1 MVYDFNQYYKKSLTR
16 ETGKTCYFKI
26 WQRLKSAQDSPVNF
40 NIIEFK
46 RVSEFITVGKL
57 EAHQAYGDK
66 EIKPEP
72 DTVKFRFYIQR
83 FVVELAVLPE
93 DIEESLAPDEIAVL

>member
-1 MVYDFNQYYKKSLTR
+1 MISISITKKSLTR
-16 ETGKTCYFKI
+16 QTDKTCYFKI

-57 EAHQAYGDK
+57 EAHQADRDK
-66 EIKPEP
+66 EIKSEP
-72 DTVKFRFYIQR
+72 DAVEFGFYIQR

-93 DIEESLAPDEIAVL
+93 DIKESLASDEIAVL